1 MSARFVWLRG
11 LRGPEPQLWFEP
23 LVGCA
28 YLKDRVLAEHRL
40 PLLNG
45 RAAGTLDDLA
55 RLYPA
60 PPMEDC
66 RDVSEAS

>member
-11 LRGPEPQLWFEP
+11 LRDPEPQLWFEP

-28 YLKDRVLAEHRL
+28 YLRDRVLAEHRL

-45 RAAGTLDDLA
+45 RTDGTMDALI

-60 PPMEDC
+60 PRMEDC
-66 RDVSEAS
+66 RDGTTAA